1 MLYMFD
7 YNIITISLPLLSW
20 YHFLVDVWK
29 KYEYSDLVDKWILKL
44 NSVDIIE
51 VDCEMRS

>member
-1 MLYMFD
+1 MFD